1 MGTGIS
7 SSLSETLAF
16 FSDSLSR
23 VASMISGGQRSV
35 HPPFPPPPL
44 MWFHSLRC
52 GSTLGHFLS
61 LVSSSEAH
69 YTHLKSVRPALFDA
83 EMSTVSQR
91 KPWASGL
98 RSATAAAALAH
109 HTKAKPKCLNQ

>member
-7 SSLSETLAF
+7 SSLSLALSETLAF
-16 FSDSLSR
+16 FTDSLSR

-35 HPPFPPPPL
+35 APL
-44 MWFHSLRC
+44 VMWFHSLRC
-52 GSTLGHFLS
+52 GSILGDFLC
-61 LVSSSEAH
+61 LVCLASSSEAC
-69 YTHLKSVRPALFDA
+69 YAHLKPVRPVLFDA

-98 RSATAAAALAH
+98 RSAAAPAH
-109 HTKAKPKCLNQ
+109 QTKAKPKCLSQ